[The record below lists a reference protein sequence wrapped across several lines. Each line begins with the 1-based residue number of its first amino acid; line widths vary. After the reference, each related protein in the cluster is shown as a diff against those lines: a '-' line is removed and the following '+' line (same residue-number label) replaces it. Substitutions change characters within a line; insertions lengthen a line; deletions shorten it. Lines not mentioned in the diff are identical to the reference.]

1 LFKRKK
7 VLKSLRDLF
16 IGRWGDVKLTEQQK
30 AFCDYYIETLNAT
43 ESYKKAGYKVKT
55 DGAARVNA
63 SRLLT
68 NANVRKYVE
77 ERMKQKESERI
88 ASQDEV
94 LEFLTRVIRGQEI
107 EEVVGF
113 TKYGIVK
120 ENKTPSTRDRV
131 KAAELL
137 GKRYALFTE
146 KVNVEGN
153 MGVVIIDDTKED
165 DIDDED

>member
-1 LFKRKK
+1 
-7 VLKSLRDLF
+7 
-16 IGRWGDVKLTEQQK
+16 VKLTERQK
-30 AFCDYYIETLNAT
+30 AFCDYYVETLNAT
-43 ESYKKAGYKVKT
+43 ESYKRAGYNVTT
-55 DGAARVNA
+55 DGAAKVSA

-68 NANVRKYVE
+68 NVNVRKYIE

-113 TKYGIVK
+113 TKHGAVK
-120 ENKTPSTRDRV
+120 EKKAPSTRDRV

-137 GKRYALFTE
+137 GKRYSLFIE

-153 MGVVIIDDTKED
+153 MGVAIIDDVKDVKED
-165 DIDDED
+165 DNNGEG

>member
-1 LFKRKK
+1 M
-7 VLKSLRDLF
+7 
-16 IGRWGDVKLTEQQK
+16 KLTEKQK

-43 ESYKKAGYKVKT
+43 ESYKRAGYNVKT
-55 DGAARVNA
+55 DGAAKVSA

-68 NANVRKYVE
+68 NVNVRKYIE

-94 LEFLTRVIRGQEI
+94 LEFLTRVMRGQEI

-113 TKYGIVK
+113 TKYGAIK
-120 ENKTPSTRDRV
+120 EKKTPSAKDRV

-146 KVNVEGN
+146 KFSIEGN
-153 MGVVIIDDTKED
+153 MGVAIIDDVKED
-165 DIDDED
+165 DNDGEG

>member
-1 LFKRKK
+1 M
-7 VLKSLRDLF
+7 
-16 IGRWGDVKLTEQQK
+16 KLTEKQK

-43 ESYKKAGYKVKT
+43 ESYKRAGYKVKSE
-55 DGAARVNA
+55 DAANAAA
-63 SRLLT
+63 SRMLR
-68 NANVRKYVE
+68 NVKVRKYIE

-94 LEFLTRVIRGQEI
+94 LEFLTRVMRGQET

-113 TKYGIVK
+113 TESGPVK
-120 ENKTPSTRDRV
+120 EKKAPSTKDRV

-146 KVNVEGN
+146 KVNISGN
-153 MGVVIIDDTKED
+153 MGVVIVD
-165 DIDDED
+165 DIKADDSDGED

>member
-1 LFKRKK
+1 M
-7 VLKSLRDLF
+7 
-16 IGRWGDVKLTEQQK
+16 KLTEKQK

-68 NANVRKYVE
+68 NANVRKYIE

-88 ASQDEV
+88 ASQNEV
-94 LEFLTRVIRGQEI
+94 LEFLTRVMRGEEV

-113 TKYGIVK
+113 TESGPVK
-120 ENKTPSTRDRV
+120 EKKTPSTRDRV
-131 KAAELL
+131 RAAELL
-137 GKRYALFTE
+137 GKRYMLFSDN
-146 KVNVEGN
+146 VNITGSV
-153 MGVVIIDDTKED
+153 GVQIIDDIGSD
-165 DIDDED
+165 DDADEAD

>member
-1 LFKRKK
+1 M
-7 VLKSLRDLF
+7 
-16 IGRWGDVKLTEQQK
+16 KLTEKQK

-68 NANVRKYVE
+68 NANVRKYIE

-94 LEFLTRVIRGQEI
+94 LEFLTRVMRGQEI

-113 TKYGIVK
+113 TESGPVK
-120 ENKTPSTRDRV
+120 EKKAPSTRDRV

-137 GKRYALFTE
+137 GKRYMLFSE
-146 KVNVEGN
+146 NVNIAGN
-153 MGVVIIDDTKED
+153 VGVQIIDD
-165 DIDDED
+165 IGSDEDADEAD

>member
-1 LFKRKK
+1 M
-7 VLKSLRDLF
+7 
-16 IGRWGDVKLTEQQK
+16 KLTEKQK

-43 ESYKKAGYKVKT
+43 ESYKRAGYKVKSE
-55 DGAARVNA
+55 DAANAAA
-63 SRLLT
+63 SRMLR
-68 NANVRKYVE
+68 NVKVRKYIE

-94 LEFLTRVIRGQEI
+94 LEFLTRVMRGQET

-113 TKYGIVK
+113 TESGPVK
-120 ENKTPSTRDRV
+120 EKKAPSTKDRV

-146 KVNVEGN
+146 KVNVSGN
-153 MGVVIIDDTKED
+153 MGVVIVD
-165 DIDDED
+165 DIKADDSDED

>member
-1 LFKRKK
+1 
-7 VLKSLRDLF
+7 
-16 IGRWGDVKLTEQQK
+16 VKLTEKQK

-43 ESYKKAGYKVKT
+43 EAYKRAGYVVKN
-55 DGAARVNA
+55 DNVAAVSAN
-63 SRLLT
+63 RLLR
-68 NANVRKYVE
+68 NVKIQKYIQ

-88 ASQDEV
+88 ASQNEV
-94 LEFLTRVIRGQEI
+94 LEFLTRVMRGEEI

-113 TKYGIVK
+113 TENGPVK
-120 ENKTPSTRDRV
+120 EKKTPSTRDRV

-153 MGVVIIDDTKED
+153 MGVAIIDDIKED
-165 DIDDED
+165 DNNGEG

>member
-1 LFKRKK
+1 M
-7 VLKSLRDLF
+7 
-16 IGRWGDVKLTEQQK
+16 KLTEKQK

-43 ESYKKAGYKVKT
+43 ESYKRAGYRVKS
-55 DGAARVNA
+55 DAAARVNA

-68 NANVRKYVE
+68 NANVRKYIE

-94 LEFLTRVIRGQEI
+94 LEFLTRVMRGEEI

-113 TKYGIVK
+113 TENGPVK
-120 ENKTPSTRDRV
+120 EKKTPSTRDRV

-153 MGVVIIDDTKED
+153 MGVAIIDDIKED
-165 DIDDED
+165 DNNGEG